1 MVKVLIDRLAQERE
15 DRSVEVG
22 KLRDR
27 LKTMESELEERDRK
41 EHQLKQLGGSAPFRK
56 MGELQQSMEAIYLS
70 GKSKGLKQVYEQLNV
85 SINEL
90 K

>member
-27 LKTMESELEERDRK
+27 LKTMKNELEERDRK
-41 EHQLKQLGGSAPFRK
+41 EH
-56 MGELQQSMEAIYLS
+56 
-70 GKSKGLKQVYEQLNV
+70 
-85 SINEL
+85 
-90 K
+90 